1 MTAEREVVDSRWAFL
16 SVGANMGDRLGNCCQ
31 GIAALCADGAVQLVA
46 RSPFYESAPV
56 DYLDQ
61 GWFINAALKIRT
73 ILAPSDL
80 LIRLQSVQAAAGR
93 KGGGVRFGPRILDL
107 DIILYEDLVLDSPV
121 LTIPHPRMHK
131 RRFVLQPMCDIDP
144 MVMHPVLGRNVQSL
158 LEQLNGDAQALRPW
172 PCDC

>member
-1 MTAEREVVDSRWAFL
+1 MHEAYL
-16 SVGANMGDRLGNCCQ
+16 SIGSNLGDRLRNCCR
-31 GIAALCADGAVQLVA
+31 GIDALCADGAVVLLA

-61 GWFINAALKIRT
+61 DWFINAALKIRT
-73 ILAPSDL
+73 ALSPLDL
-80 LIRLQSVQAAAGR
+80 LARLQAVQAAAGR
-93 KGGGVRFGPRILDL
+93 KAGGVRFGPRLLDL
-107 DIILYEDLVLDSPV
+107 DIIFYADRVMDTPV

-144 MVMHPVLGRNVQSL
+144 LAMHPVLGRNVQSL
-158 LEQLNGDAQALRPW
+158 LNQLKDDAQALRPF

>member
-1 MTAEREVVDSRWAFL
+1 MGLLKPIIYL
-16 SVGANMGDRLGNCCQ
+16 SIGSNLGDRLRNCCR
-31 GIAALCADGAVQLVA
+31 GIDALCADGVVALLA

-61 GWFINAALKIRT
+61 DWFINAALKIRT
-73 ILAPSDL
+73 ALSPLDL
-80 LIRLQSVQAAAGR
+80 LHRLQAVQAAAGR
-93 KGGGVRFGPRILDL
+93 KAGGVRFGPRVLDL
-107 DIILYEDLVLDSPV
+107 DILLYADLVMDTPV

-144 MVMHPVLGRNVQSL
+144 LAMHPVLGRNVQSL
-158 LEQLNGDAQALRPW
+158 LNQLNDDAQALRPL

>member
-1 MTAEREVVDSRWAFL
+1 VTVHEAYL
-16 SVGANMGDRLGNCCQ
+16 SVGSNLGDRLRNCRQ
-31 GIAALCADGAVQLVA
+31 GIDLLCADGAVALLA

-56 DYLDQ
+56 DNLAQ

-73 ILAPSDL
+73 DLSPLAL
-80 LIRLQSVQAAAGR
+80 LVRLQAVQNAAGR
-93 KGGGVRFGPRILDL
+93 KAGGVRFGPRVLDL
-107 DIILYEDLVLDSPV
+107 DIIFFEDRIMDTPI

-144 MVMHPVLGRNVQSL
+144 LVMHPVLGRSVQSL
-158 LEQLNGDAQALRPW
+158 LNELKDDAQALRPW

>member
-1 MTAEREVVDSRWAFL
+1 VVL
-16 SVGANMGDRLGNCCQ
+16 L
-31 GIAALCADGAVQLVA
+31 A

-61 GWFINAALKIRT
+61 DWFINAALKIRT
-73 ILAPSDL
+73 ALSPLDL
-80 LIRLQSVQAAAGR
+80 LDRLQAVQAAAGR
-93 KGGGVRFGPRILDL
+93 KAVGVRFGPRVLDL
-107 DIILYEDLVLDSPV
+107 DIILYEDLVMDTPM

-144 MVMHPVLGRNVQSL
+144 LAMHPALGRNVQSL
-158 LEQLNGDAQALRPW
+158 LNQLNDDAQALRPF